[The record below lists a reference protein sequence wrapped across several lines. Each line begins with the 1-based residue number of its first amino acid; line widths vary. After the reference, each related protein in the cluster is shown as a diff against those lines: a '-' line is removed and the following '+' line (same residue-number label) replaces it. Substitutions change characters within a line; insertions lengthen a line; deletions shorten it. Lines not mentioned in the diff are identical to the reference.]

1 MKFVIITGMSGAG
14 KSEAMKALEDIGFY
28 CVDNM
33 PPSLLPKFGELCYVN
48 KEKMGKIAISLDIRG
63 RNFFDDIESNLEEL
77 SKIINDYEIVFFD
90 TDIKILVQRY
100 KMTRRNHPLST
111 NMNITEGIKKETQM
125 LKPLKEKANT
135 VINTTNMKPKDLHGE
150 IKHMYLE
157 EGRENNTIISLTSF
171 GFKHGLPMDSDLV
184 FDVRFLPNPYY
195 DLSLRDKTGEDKE
208 VRNYVMDSNRSV
220 EFLDRLKDF
229 ITFLLPNYIEEGKNH
244 IVISI
249 GCTGG
254 RHRSVTI
261 TNYLYDYLKEKDYRV
276 IKKHRD
282 FKLN

>member
-1 MKFVIITGMSGAG
+1 
-14 KSEAMKALEDIGFY
+14 
-28 CVDNM
+28 
-33 PPSLLPKFGELCYVN
+33 
-48 KEKMGKIAISLDIRG
+48 
-63 RNFFDDIESNLEEL
+63 
-77 SKIINDYEIVFFD
+77 
-90 TDIKILVQRY
+90 
-100 KMTRRNHPLST
+100 
-111 NMNITEGIKKETQM
+111 
-125 LKPLKEKANT
+125 
-135 VINTTNMKPKDLHGE
+135 
-150 IKHMYLE
+150 
-157 EGRENNTIISLTSF
+157 
-171 GFKHGLPMDSDLV
+171 MDSDLV

-208 VRNYVMDSNRSV
+208 VRDYVMNSDTSV
-220 EFLDRLKDF
+220 EFLERLKDL

-261 TNYLYDYLKEKDYRV
+261 TNYLYDYLKDKDYRV